1 MLLTLTFSHSQSES
15 LKSLLERQRKAY
27 KIFLETTKVKEIF
40 KHFGV
45 KYKIRSLEATYGQN
59 GWHPHFH
66 VLLLAIFL

>member
-45 KYKIRSLEATYGQN
+45 KYKIRSLKLPTVKMVGIR
-59 GWHPHFH
+59 
-66 VLLLAIFL
+66 IFMYCS